1 MLNESLEVAFFDT
14 MESTEEEVMHMLSG
28 EIDIKEEAIL
38 TDSYWRPLEE
48 FEQIDIKQDNVEW
61 ETPDG
66 FDVCDPLHV
75 QKEEW
80 GIFEDLD
87 ACDSLQLKEEQ
98 LEIPEDIDACD
109 LLKVTKE
116 ASEVSFIVFPS
127 MSSRFNSH

>member
-1 MLNESLEVAFFDT
+1 MWNESLEVAFFDT
-14 MESTEEEVMHMLSG
+14 MESTVEEVMHMLSG

-38 TDSYWRPLEE
+38 TDTYWRPLEE
-48 FEQIDIKQDNVEW
+48 FEHNDIKEDHVEW
-61 ETPDG
+61 QTPDG
-66 FDVCDPLHV
+66 FDVCDPLRV

-116 ASEVSFIVFPS
+116 KVLAVLVSTC
-127 MSSRFNSH
+127 